1 LTPPLPSQTS
11 SARDAEAFLVGR
23 INYERASTMPYG
35 ATSLRLDRMRRLLDR
50 LGNPQ
55 HNLRIVHLAGT
66 KGKGSTAAMIASVL
80 TAGGYRTG
88 LYSSPHFQRVEE
100 RMAVNGAICS
110 PDELA
115 RVVNRIRPVVE
126 AMDMEAGGTD
136 DLSRGPTYFDITTAL
151 ALLHFTEQDVDMAV
165 LEVGLGGRLDS
176 TNVCE
181 PLVSVITNISLD
193 HTNLLGNTLES
204 IAWEKAGIIKSGVP
218 VVSGVMQPEAASVV
232 QQTAAT
238 HDCRLVSLGR
248 DFDFTYQPPLQVD
261 AQRGQAAIDFT
272 SRASGAQQSHQR
284 LLLGLLGRHQAA
296 NAALALATVGELNRQ
311 GISVDPAAIRQ
322 GLASAWLPARVE
334 VLASRPTVILDTS
347 HNVASVEALVQT
359 IRESFSPARRILLF
373 AATRD
378 KDVHGMLAAVAG
390 HFDEVVLTQYHSNPR
405 GVPVAKLTK
414 LAAEVLGRRCTG
426 LVDPIAAWDQ
436 TRSLASPDDLLCV
449 AGSFFLAAELRERII
464 AEAAERSRTSPS
476 SESGILAAVP
486 RA

>member
-1 LTPPLPSQTS
+1 
-11 SARDAEAFLVGR
+11 
-23 INYERASTMPYG
+23 
-35 ATSLRLDRMRRLLDR
+35 MRRLLDR
-50 LGNPQ
+50 LENPQ

-80 TAGGYRTG
+80 SAGGYRTG

-110 PDELA
+110 SDELA
-115 RVVNRIRPVVE
+115 RLVNRIRPVVE
-126 AMDMEAGGTD
+126 AMDIEAGATNYR
-136 DLSRGPTYFDITTAL
+136 SPTYFEITTAL
-151 ALLHFTEQDVDMAV
+151 ALLHFAEQEVDMAV

-181 PLVSVITNISLD
+181 PLVSVITNISFD

-204 IAWEKAGIIKSGVP
+204 IACEKAGIIKAGIP

-232 QQTAAT
+232 QQVAAT
-238 HDCRLVSLGR
+238 HGCRLVSLGH
-248 DFDFTYQPPLQVD
+248 DFDFTYQPPLQFD

-296 NAALALATVGELNRQ
+296 NAALSLATVGELNRQ
-311 GISVDPAAIRQ
+311 GISVDTAAIRR

-378 KDVHGMLAAVAG
+378 KDVRGMLAAVRG

-405 GVPVAKLTK
+405 GVPVDKLTK
-414 LAAEVLGRRCTG
+414 LATEVLGRRCTG
-426 LVDPIAAWDQ
+426 VVDSIAAWEQ
-436 TRSLASPDDLLCV
+436 TRSLVTPDDLLCV

-464 AEAAERSRTSPS
+464 AEAAERSRTLPS
-476 SESGILAAVP
+476 SVSDILAAIP
-486 RA
+486 RV